1 VKDILNNESI
11 NTVAIVT
18 RHDAH
23 ASQVIDA
30 LNAGKH
36 VFVEKPLALTLD
48 EIEQID
54 KAYQKANMSNEVKLM
69 VGFNR
74 RYAPHIVKMKE
85 LLSSHR
91 SPKSIIMTI
100 NAGPISVEHWVQDA
114 LVGGGRIVGEGC
126 HFIDLMRHLVGHS
139 IIDFTATMMGS
150 VPGVE
155 VREDKASITLSFSDG
170 SFGTILYLANGGSA
184 FPKERIEV
192 FCDDAVLQ
200 MDNYRVLTGYG
211 WSGFKKMRLFKQDKG
226 QKDCVQSFVNSII
239 EGKDAPIPY
248 VETIESSRV
257 SIEVANTLRG

>member
-1 VKDILNNESI
+1 
-11 NTVAIVT
+11 
-18 RHDAH
+18 
-23 ASQVIDA
+23 
-30 LNAGKH
+30 
-36 VFVEKPLALTLD
+36 
-48 EIEQID
+48 
-54 KAYQKANMSNEVKLM
+54 
-69 VGFNR
+69 
-74 RYAPHIVKMKE
+74 
-85 LLSSHR
+85 
-91 SPKSIIMTI
+91 
-100 NAGPISVEHWVQDA
+100 
-114 LVGGGRIVGEGC
+114 
-126 HFIDLMRHLVGHS
+126 
-139 IIDFTATMMGS
+139 MMGS

-248 VETIESSRV
+248 VETIESSRI
-257 SIEVANTLRG
+257 SIEVANALRG